1 LFGGLYDLSGK
12 IRQKNISKGRFQ
24 FAVSHF
30 WGVTL
35 KQIEAMPETTFD
47 EIVHKYVEMNIAHPF
62 ILKARRI
69 ERNDN
74 SE

>member
-1 LFGGLYDLSGK
+1 
-12 IRQKNISKGRFQ
+12 
-24 FAVSHF
+24 
-30 WGVTL
+30 
-35 KQIEAMPETTFD
+35 MPETTFD